1 MSKVS
6 SKYLETDPWRIVE
19 KGFHKEKN
27 EVSESLFSLSNEYM
41 GVRGFF
47 EEGSSLPSLIGTYFN
62 GIIEY
67 SLEDRPSAYKGIVK
81 RTHFTINSVN
91 FLKCSLSCGGE
102 KLDLA
107 TSAISSF
114 ERVLDLKNGLLGRS
128 FVWHAN
134 GGDIEVVFER
144 ILDMVNVSDAVQRI
158 TLKSNQD
165 VQVQLSLSLD
175 SSILHWGNHCYW
187 DEERAVDPFEGG
199 YGLSMKTPR
208 THQGLVAVMDLEGL
222 GGQHVFTRKE
232 KEIEVG
238 FALDLKAN
246 EEKKITRF
254 VSIEINKESSS
265 ENEALLTK
273 ATRDL
278 QALKAQGFGGVVASN
293 ADYFAKVWE
302 RSDVEIDGDIED
314 QQGIRYCI
322 FQLEQ
327 TYHGVSPDNN
337 IGDKGLTGEAYSGH
351 AFWDSETYCLPY
363 YLFSNQQS
371 ALNLLSFRYHTLEQA
386 KARAKDL
393 DCEGACYPIATRNGE
408 EACDLWQHA
417 SCQFQ
422 PSTGVAYAIAHYMN
436 LYHDDAFMQKQ
447 GLEMLLEIDKFL
459 LSRGQYSPDGRFGFY
474 GVMGPDEFELMVN
487 NNTYTNFM
495 AKKSFEYLF
504 EILASGRYE
513 TKDLLK
519 KCGYDSELLQRMK
532 DASEKMIIL
541 YDPKTQLFEE
551 HDGYFKLP
559 HIDIHSIPVED
570 FPLYSHWSYDRIYRN
585 DIIKQPDV
593 LMFMFLYPS
602 DFSASVKKAN
612 YDFYEPRC
620 IHESSLSPSIHSI
633 FACGLGYEKAATDFF
648 AFATRLDLDDYNRNT
663 KEGLHLTSIAAA
675 WMNIVYGFLGLKSDQ
690 GLSIAPILPKKW
702 VSYSVRLS
710 YRGTRFKV
718 SVNNQEVSFALLE
731 GAEINLAVYGKEM
744 TIRDGTSIKR

>member
-1 MSKVS
+1 MPKVS
-6 SKYLETDPWRIVE
+6 SKYLENDPWRIVE

-41 GVRGFF
+41 GVRGFL

-67 SLEDRPSAYKGIVK
+67 SLQDNQSAYKGIVK
-81 RTHFTINSVN
+81 RSHFTINSVN
-91 FLKCSLSCGGE
+91 FLKCSLSCGE
-102 KLDLA
+102 ERLDLG
-107 TSAISSF
+107 TSSIDSF
-114 ERVLDLKNGLLGRS
+114 ERILDLKNGLLSRS
-128 FVWHAN
+128 FTWHTKE
-134 GGDIEVVFER
+134 GDIEVRFER
-144 ILDMVNVSDAVQRI
+144 ILDMVSVTDAVQQI
-158 TLKSNQD
+158 TLKSSKD
-165 VQVQLSLSLD
+165 VQVHFSLCLD

-187 DEERAVDPFEGG
+187 DEERTIEPSEGF

-208 THQGLVAVMDLEGL
+208 THQGLVALMNIEVEASKRS
-222 GGQHVFTRKE
+222 FERKP
-232 KEIEVG
+232 KEIQVN
-238 FALDLKAN
+238 FDLDLKAN
-246 EEKKITRF
+246 EEKKITRL
-254 VSIEINKESSS
+254 VSIEINKETSDG
-265 ENEALLTK
+265 NGVLLEK

-278 QALKAQGFGGVVASN
+278 KALQEKGFAGVVGSN
-293 ADYFAKVWE
+293 TDYFAQVWA
-302 RSDVEIDGDIED
+302 RSNVEIDGDIED

-337 IGDKGLTGEAYSGH
+337 IGAKGLTGEAYSGH

-363 YLFSNQQS
+363 YLFSSQKS
-371 ALNLLSFRYHTLEQA
+371 SLNLLLFRYKTLQQA

-436 LYHDDAFMQKQ
+436 LYHDEAFMQNY

-459 LSRGQYSPDGRFGFY
+459 LSRGQYSPNGGFGFY
-474 GVMGPDEFELMVN
+474 GVMGPDEFEIMVN

-504 EILASGRYE
+504 GILSSGQYQTE
-513 TKDLLK
+513 ELLK
-519 KCGYDSELLQRMK
+519 KCGYDSALLQRMK
-532 DASEKMIIL
+532 EASEKMIIL
-541 YDPKTQLFEE
+541 YDPKTKLFEE

-559 HIDIHSIPVED
+559 HIDIRTIPVED

-602 DFSASVKKAN
+602 DFSMAVKKAN

-648 AFATRLDLDDYNRNT
+648 AFSTRLDLDDYNRNT
-663 KEGLHLTSIAAA
+663 KEGLHMTSIAAA
-675 WMNIVYGFLGLKSDQ
+675 WMNIVYGFLGLKSDK

-702 VSYSVRLS
+702 ASYSVRLS
-710 YRGTRFKV
+710 YRGTRFQVKV
-718 SVNNQEVSFALLE
+718 DDSEATFTLLE
-731 GAEINLAVYGKEM
+731 GQEISLVVYGKET
-744 TIRDGTSIKR
+744 TIRNGTRIQR